1 MTDEASTEKG
11 KCRIELSSCLNIPG
25 KARQVSD
32 PAWWSQLKHTVS
44 PDEHI
49 SAQTQLSHGELGLSW
64 KFVALLDLMMLSTL
78 CQPRNRLLQAETG
91 NLPNTNHLASALNL
105 R

>member
-1 MTDEASTEKG
+1 MINEASTEKD
-11 KCRIELSSCLNIPG
+11 KCWTELCSCLNIPG

-32 PAWWSQLKHTVS
+32 PAWCSQLKHTVS

-49 SAQTQLSHGELGLSW
+49 PAQTQMSHGELGPSW
-64 KFVALLDLMMLSTL
+64 KVVALLDLMMLSTL

-91 NLPNTNHLASALNL
+91 NLPNTNHLSSVLSL
-105 R
+105 C